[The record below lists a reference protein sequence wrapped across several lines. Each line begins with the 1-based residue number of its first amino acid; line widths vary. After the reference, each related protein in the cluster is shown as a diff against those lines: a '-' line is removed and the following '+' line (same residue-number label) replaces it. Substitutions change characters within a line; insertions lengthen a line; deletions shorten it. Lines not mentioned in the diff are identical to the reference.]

1 MDASTSFVQPNFI
14 GKERFYWWIGQ
25 VEKSVDTAKNSNRV
39 KVRIVGHHSDRKS
52 VKPDELPWAQ
62 ILMPPTQSQ
71 ISGQGTK
78 SMLVPG
84 QWVLGFFMDGDECQ
98 IPIVWGCLGA
108 VAKADSFQT
117 VPGKAF
123 LKPENLYG
131 KPLHV
136 KPETIAKSASVNS
149 VDPNSDTVRVAP
161 LNTAGGENGENSD
174 DDFENVDD
182 GKTKGIIIADD
193 PGASKGQV
201 AQKKDETY
209 KVAIADGVC
218 ATEAS
223 KDHMLTIMSEFVS
236 DLEGATQVGERW
248 INAQTGQVLNMTNKI
263 QNYSNIMGNMMQAPM
278 GAIMKY
284 TESKIAESFPDIYK
298 AAATA
303 NPFELNA
310 LKGELDGV
318 LGIAKC
324 AFQSGLLN
332 GLANMFKKIL
342 NDLFGSLGKVVND
355 ANCLLSSIADKLFG
369 GILDKINGILNTV
382 KGALGKLGGAL
393 GAITGIMNKVLG
405 FAKQALGILS
415 CVNPGVE
422 KCVRSKLHDTKSGDV
437 RPKALIPDIK
447 TNPNLDNRLA
457 KLAGGPTPICDEAT
471 TDKTNTMD
479 VVASA
484 FGIGINPDDGLNQI
498 GEPLCGFL
506 PVEVITAFDDGTL
519 DLEGAVRN
527 SNVVPP
533 SDLGGLQE
541 ESIAVQNYITNLG
554 QNIQA
559 AQTDPSAAFKAT
571 QALSDIGLLSQF
583 TQVTGYGPEYGIQGK
598 LKSYFPLDKK
608 HKVTDLDNTYI
619 IGSWVRT
626 CGSQQYFFQVAG
638 SSTYKPKVS
647 GEGSGAWIELPID
660 KDGYPNQD
668 AIVYD
673 GGSGY
678 GNGANNNCAPDAFI
692 STPMYNPETDEEV
705 RDYYLKGTAFV
716 DDNGSISAVSFNNEH
731 GYVFRENPIVSVT
744 PCGGDVGD
752 PSSNEAVKDPNTLTN
767 QTDSTLVV
775 YTGNKGVNGVLQG
788 FGIQN
793 VGNNYSS
800 GTEIIFTGGGKG
812 SGASAEPVII
822 DGRLTDIKI
831 TNSGSG
837 YTEMMNILVSDTLG
851 SGASAKIYP
860 IIRYM
865 SSSDPD
871 LVKKLEAEKVI
882 SVIDCP

>member
-62 ILMPPTQSQ
+62 ILMPATQSQ

-78 SMLVPG
+78 AMLVPG
-84 QWVLGFFMDGDECQ
+84 QWVVGFFMDGDECQ

-108 VAKADSFQT
+108 VAKADAFQT

-131 KPLHV
+131 KPLHI
-136 KPETIAKSASVNS
+136 KPETIAKSASVKS
-149 VDPNSDTVRVAP
+149 VDPNGDTVRCCP
-161 LNTAGGENGENSD
+161 INRPGGENGEDSE
-174 DDFENVDD
+174 DDFEKVDNGETDAKVIATD
-182 GKTKGIIIADD
+182 G
-193 PGASKGQV
+193 GAGVAQV
-201 AQKKDETY
+201 ARQGEETY

-218 ATEAS
+218 ATEAA
-223 KDHMLTIMSEFVS
+223 KDHMLTVMSEFVS

-248 INAQTGQVLNMTNKI
+248 INTQTGAVLNMTNKI
-263 QNYSNIMGNMMQAPM
+263 QNYSNIMGNMMQSPM
-278 GAIMKY
+278 SAIMKY
-284 TESKIAESFPDIYK
+284 TESKIADTFPDIYK

-318 LGIAKC
+318 LAVAKC

-342 NDLFGSLGKVVND
+342 NDLFGSLGKVIND
-355 ANCLLSSIADKLFG
+355 ANCLLSAITDKLFG

-382 KGALGKLGGAL
+382 KSALGKLGGAL

-457 KLAGGPTPICDEAT
+457 ALAGGPTPICDEAKT
-471 TDKTNTMD
+471 AKTNTMD

-484 FGIGINPDDGLNQI
+484 FGIGINSDDGLNQI

-506 PVEVITAFDDGTL
+506 PVEVITAFNDDTL
-519 DLEGAVRN
+519 DLEGAVKN
-527 SNVVPP
+527 SGVVPP

-541 ESIAVQNYITNLG
+541 EAVAVQNYILNLS

-559 AQTDPSAAFKAT
+559 AQNDPDAAFKAT

-608 HKVTDLDNTYI
+608 HKVEDLNNTYI
-619 IGSWVRT
+619 VGSWVRT
-626 CGSQQYFFQVAG
+626 CGSQNYFFQVAG
-638 SSTYKPKVS
+638 SSTYTPKVS
-647 GEGSGAWIELPID
+647 GQGSGAWIELPID

-678 GNGANNNCAPDAFI
+678 GNGANGNCAPDAFI
-692 STPMYNPETDEEV
+692 STPMYSPETDEEI

-716 DDNGSISAVSFNNEH
+716 DDNGTITAVSFNNEH
-731 GYVFRENPIVSVT
+731 GYVFREKPIVSVT

-775 YTGNKGVNGVLQG
+775 YTGNKGINGVLQG

-800 GTEIIFTGGGKG
+800 GTEIIFRGGGKG

-822 DGRLTDIKI
+822 DGRLADIKI

-837 YTEMMNILVSDTLG
+837 YTEMLNILVSDTLG
-851 SGASAKIYP
+851 SGASAKIFP

-871 LVKKLEAEKVI
+871 LVKKLEAERVV